1 MKKQP
6 QHRAWYMGGG
16 GEGEGEEG
24 AELRHGIKK
33 NGGRS
38 QRKDYDT
45 FDSNV
50 QIVSFK
56 EEESE
61 REKGR
66 RKQKRE
72 SFKGASHVE
81 KVPLTGRKRLFNRSE
96 NIVKSLGSI

>member
-1 MKKQP
+1 M
-6 QHRAWYMGGG
+6 
-16 GEGEGEEG
+16 
-24 AELRHGIKK
+24 HGIKK

-72 SFKGASHVE
+72 RVL